1 MEPRV
6 EIQPENTLFILGTDF
21 ASSLVARDSSYIPP
35 LTYSTFKT
43 QLTEAAKTVGQ
54 DNATTTVE
62 CLRVLKENRILHQWL
77 QETFSLSDCTLLQ
90 TPLLQRII
98 DLQRL
103 GALVVYL
110 HPDTVCEEA
119 MQQPGFSMDQA
130 DTWVTGG
137 EPGILHPFGLNK
149 KPNSLVKWSS
159 GCDQLSLPTTFTN
172 VLQNRVCICIGL
184 PTEPETEESFTQMFM
199 QLLHIHSPNFPLC
212 VGAASNAPWSVL
224 HIHNVQLPRALCSA
238 EDTSRALGKWF
249 AFHNFYGIKCGEFV
263 TIVTAGFTVYVVCH
277 YVILYTDLKL
287 CTPTHN
293 YTFFFSLSTGELIE
307 FPPSDDDSVSLSLLL
322 GTKNRL
328 SDVTKLIST
337 CAGVNFVLLSTIHYK
352 GLTLHP
358 LSIRVTKKL
367 FNDFWLQLLSPAMI
381 TKLIENVVLA
391 IVFSHS
397 TFIWL
402 NKGNQL
408 TGQ

>member
-6 EIQPENTLFILGTDF
+6 EIQPENTLFILGTEF

-35 LTYSTFKT
+35 LTYSAFKT
-43 QLTEAAKTVGQ
+43 QLTEAATTVGQ

-90 TPLLQRII
+90 TPLLQHII

-110 HPDTVCEEA
+110 HPDTICEEA

-159 GCDQLSLPTTFTN
+159 GCDQLSLPTAFTN
-172 VLQNRVCICIGL
+172 ALQNRVCICIGL
-184 PTEPETEESFTQMFM
+184 PTEQETEKSFTQMFM

-212 VGAASNAPWSVL
+212 VGAASNAPWPVL

-249 AFHNFYGIKCGEFV
+249 AFHNFTE
-263 TIVTAGFTVYVVCH
+263 
-277 YVILYTDLKL
+277 
-287 CTPTHN
+287 
-293 YTFFFSLSTGELIE
+293 
-307 FPPSDDDSVSLSLLL
+307 
-322 GTKNRL
+322 
-328 SDVTKLIST
+328 
-337 CAGVNFVLLSTIHYK
+337 
-352 GLTLHP
+352 
-358 LSIRVTKKL
+358 
-367 FNDFWLQLLSPAMI
+367 
-381 TKLIENVVLA
+381 
-391 IVFSHS
+391 
-397 TFIWL
+397 
-402 NKGNQL
+402 
-408 TGQ
+408 